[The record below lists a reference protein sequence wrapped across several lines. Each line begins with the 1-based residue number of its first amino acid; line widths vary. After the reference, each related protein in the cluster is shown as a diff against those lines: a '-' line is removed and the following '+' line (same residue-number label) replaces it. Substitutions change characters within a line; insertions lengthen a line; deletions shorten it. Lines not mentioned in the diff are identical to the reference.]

1 MSRVLLITPARDEA
15 AHLET
20 TIRAMAAQSR
30 TPDLWLIVDDGSSDQ
45 TPHILERFAAELP
58 FLKTLRA
65 PRHAESR
72 GTDGLAIAAEARAF
86 NAALASVDADAD
98 FGVILGGSGCGEQMA
113 ANKVRGVRAALCH
126 CVFTAEIARAHN
138 DANVLVMGAKVVA
151 PDLAER
157 ILAVWL
163 ATQFKGGRHQVRVD
177 QISAI
182 ERGESLV

>member
-1 MSRVLLITPARDEA
+1 MRI
-15 AHLET
+15 
-20 TIRAMAAQSR
+20 
-30 TPDLWLIVDDGSSDQ
+30 
-45 TPHILERFAAELP
+45 
-58 FLKTLRA
+58 
-65 PRHAESR
+65 
-72 GTDGLAIAAEARAF
+72 AIAADHNAVSMKARLSAW
-86 NAALASVDADAD
+86 LAERGHQIDDRGVQDPGEVADYPPLCVDVGTRVVGADDD

-163 ATQFKGGRHQVRVD
+163 ATQFKGGRHQLRVD

>member
-1 MSRVLLITPARDEA
+1 MRI
-15 AHLET
+15 
-20 TIRAMAAQSR
+20 
-30 TPDLWLIVDDGSSDQ
+30 
-45 TPHILERFAAELP
+45 
-58 FLKTLRA
+58 
-65 PRHAESR
+65 
-72 GTDGLAIAAEARAF
+72 AIAADH
-86 NAALASVDADAD
+86 NAVSMKTRLSAWLDERGHQTDDRGVHDAGAVVDYPPLCADVGTRVVAGDVD
-98 FGVILGGSGCGEQMA
+98 FGVILGGSGCGEQIA
-113 ANKVRGVRAALCH
+113 ANKVHGVRAALCH

-163 ATQFKGGRHQVRVD
+163 ETPFKGGRHQLRVD

>member
-1 MSRVLLITPARDEA
+1 MRI
-15 AHLET
+15 
-20 TIRAMAAQSR
+20 
-30 TPDLWLIVDDGSSDQ
+30 
-45 TPHILERFAAELP
+45 
-58 FLKTLRA
+58 
-65 PRHAESR
+65 
-72 GTDGLAIAAEARAF
+72 AIAADH
-86 NAALASVDADAD
+86 NAVSMKSRLSAWLTERGHQIDDRGAHDANEVADYPPLCADVGNRVVDGDDD

-138 DANVLVMGAKVVA
+138 DANVLVMGAKVAA

-157 ILAVWL
+157 ILTVWL
-163 ATQFKGGRHQVRVD
+163 ATQFKGGRHQLRVD

>member
-1 MSRVLLITPARDEA
+1 MRI
-15 AHLET
+15 
-20 TIRAMAAQSR
+20 
-30 TPDLWLIVDDGSSDQ
+30 
-45 TPHILERFAAELP
+45 
-58 FLKTLRA
+58 
-65 PRHAESR
+65 
-72 GTDGLAIAAEARAF
+72 AIAADH
-86 NAALASVDADAD
+86 NAVSMKSRLSAWLQERGHQIDDRGVHDGGEIADYPQLCADVGNRVVGGDDD

-163 ATQFKGGRHQVRVD
+163 ETQFKGGRHQLRVD
-177 QISAI
+177 QISAL